1 MKRTMILTLVLAIV
15 LMGMGAYAMPIKVS
29 NGTFTATATDTA
41 DGSEYA
47 LDVEEFQL
55 LGKDADGAYLVYS
68 DGHFLTVS
76 AGFMQPVLDAIGGDA
91 SLPVIADMQTL
102 SRGSRGEGV
111 ETLQRALI
119 RLGDMSG
126 SADGDFGGMSERAVS
141 AAQEALGLEE
151 TGEAD
156 AQLQLLL
163 QSMAGTARSYTI
175 SEDPA
180 VRFSSIIEKTDANL
194 DKVVEMGLNLVYD
207 DIYGVGMIS
216 DGTTITYNVP
226 TVSEIDK
233 RSFTASFGLA
243 VAQGDDG
250 RVSIDPVMK
259 INCTGAQRHTM
270 QEVTLKSGDER
281 HTFVIGSLENSL
293 SGLNAVEDATI
304 ALDDDTVKMLAGVAE
319 AGELKIRIV
328 CKYNTYDIVVP
339 TDKLARIAALGEA
352 AVGLKE

>member
-119 RLGDMSG
+119 RLGYMSG

-141 AAQEALGLEE
+141 AAQEALGEHAYP
-151 TGEAD
+151 GRRG
-156 AQLQLLL
+156 QLQLTGMESSGVTGELVVYAKRGNKL
-163 QSMAGTARSYTI
+163 EQVYTDLALRAI
-175 SEDPA
+175 LPILSE
-180 VRFSSIIEKTDANL
+180 F
-194 DKVVEMGLNLVYD
+194 
-207 DIYGVGMIS
+207 
-216 DGTTITYNVP
+216 TY
-226 TVSEIDK
+226 TY
-233 RSFTASFGLA
+233 
-243 VAQGDDG
+243 
-250 RVSIDPVMK
+250 
-259 INCTGAQRHTM
+259 
-270 QEVTLKSGDER
+270 EVK
-281 HTFVIGSLENSL
+281 LENAPASL
-293 SGLNAVEDATI
+293 LPSPG
-304 ALDDDTVKMLAGVAE
+304 
-319 AGELKIRIV
+319 
-328 CKYNTYDIVVP
+328 
-339 TDKLARIAALGEA
+339 
-352 AVGLKE
+352 KE